1 METKNATKTKKTTA
15 KKTTVSDEDIRRK
28 AEEIFNERMARGES
42 GDHLS
47 DWVKAEK
54 ELKKSR

>member
-1 METKNATKTKKTTA
+1 METKNATKTKKPA
-15 KKTTVSDEDIRRK
+15 PKKSAVSDEDIRKR

-47 DWVKAEK
+47 DWIKAEK
-54 ELKKSR
+54 ELKK